1 MAKLDFMCSLLTEYC
16 PMEQLTKCGLKV
28 YLQDNSGFSEIKMLD
43 GLWLEVKDHSYLFS
57 HKKSLGFLGKA
68 LK

>member
-16 PMEQLTKCGLKV
+16 PMEQLLKCGLSV

-43 GLWLEVKDHSYLFS
+43 GL
-57 HKKSLGFLGKA
+57 
-68 LK
+68 